1 MRIGVI
7 QHRLRTHE
15 RMDLA
20 AMLAVSER
28 ASEGGVQVLVYP
40 RVPGLRGS
48 GLLDAFLRNVAERA
62 PGMSVVAPAMRHE
75 GLGPLVPHLTGLGR
89 TLILSGDDCIDPTR
103 FEEIQALECDALV
116 WLFDAEDA
124 LQAEAALELA
134 LDASLHLAPL
144 VVVAAAHGHARGFSA
159 RGVSGIAY
167 LGEIVS
173 EGGPGDDLFVA
184 RVPAPAG
191 FPERPRSLPEPAP
204 ILQQRLAV
212 HARMRAAA
220 AEDAPY

>member
-28 ASEGGVQVLVYP
+28 ASEDGVQVLVYP
-40 RVPGLRGS
+40 RVPGLAQS

-62 PGMSVVAPAMRHE
+62 PGMALVVPALRYT
-75 GLGPLVPHLTGLGR
+75 GTGPLVPHLTALGR
-89 TLILSGDDCIDPTR
+89 TLMLWGDDCIDPAR
-103 FEEIQALECDALV
+103 FEEIQGLRCDTLV

-124 LQAEAALELA
+124 LQAEAALEFA
-134 LDASLHLAPL
+134 LDASQHLAPL
-144 VVVAAAHGHARGFSA
+144 VVVAAANGHARGFSSY
-159 RGVSGIAY
+159 GVSGIAY

-173 EGGPGDDLFVA
+173 EGSSADALLEA

-191 FPERPRSLPEPAP
+191 FPERPRSLPDPAP
-204 ILQQRLAV
+204 ILLQRRSA
-212 HARMRAAA
+212 HRARSAAA
-220 AEDAPY
+220 TEDAPY